1 MSGAAGGCGPGSG
14 VVRSGPLRSSMQ
26 STRVTF
32 VIPCF
37 NHGRFIA
44 EAVASCLAQ
53 EEADVRVVVV
63 NDGSTDAES
72 AAACDACVGARVEVI
87 HQANSGPAGA
97 RNAGAARATGEFI
110 AFLDADDVLDPRFA
124 CELAAALRAEDAGG
138 GMQASHA
145 YCQERIVGLLDGL
158 WAVPAWDP
166 ELLLITNLHPVTA
179 LVRREAFERVG
190 GFDAG
195 IGGYEDW
202 ELWIRLSL
210 AGYRAVRVQ
219 KPLFTW
225 RRHSEDSRVM
235 TDVRRHDALYA
246 AIMDRHRG
254 AYGERAGELLRRSN
268 ELLRKFDCNWLDTS
282 GYPYSLLYLW
292 ARRDELA
299 AMRPRVEE
307 LRGELELAAR
317 RHGELELVIAE
328 EKRQRAALAEWY
340 EQLLGVRIHRR
351 VKRAVGALPR
361 PIGGAISRVLAGV
374 KGLLG
379 EGRSVRRTEGAHEH
393 PERR

>member
-1 MSGAAGGCGPGSG
+1 
-14 VVRSGPLRSSMQ
+14 
-26 STRVTF
+26 
-32 VIPCF
+32 
-37 NHGRFIA
+37 
-44 EAVASCLAQ
+44 
-53 EEADVRVVVV
+53 
-63 NDGSTDAES
+63 
-72 AAACDACVGARVEVI
+72 
-87 HQANSGPAGA
+87 
-97 RNAGAARATGEFI
+97 
-110 AFLDADDVLDPRFA
+110 
-124 CELAAALRAEDAGG
+124 LAAALREDEEARGAGDLG
-138 GMQASHA
+138 ASHA

-158 WAVPAWDP
+158 WAVPSWDP

-179 LVRREAFERVG
+179 LVRREAFEKVG

-210 AGYRAVRVQ
+210 AGYRAVRVE

-268 ELLRKFDCNWLDTS
+268 ALLRKFDCNWLDAS

-299 AMRPRVEE
+299 AMGPRVEQ
-307 LRGELELAAR
+307 LRTELEREGLKKR
-317 RHGELELVIAE
+317 ELELVLVE
-328 EKRQRAALAEWY
+328 ERRQRTALAAWY

-351 VKRAVGALPR
+351 VKRVVGALPR
-361 PIGGAISRVLAGV
+361 PIGGAISWCLGGV
-374 KGLLG
+374 KRVI
-379 EGRSVRRTEGAHEH
+379 GRGQPNGQAEGAHGH
-393 PERR
+393 PDRR

>member
-1 MSGAAGGCGPGSG
+1 
-14 VVRSGPLRSSMQ
+14 MQ

-72 AAACDACVGARVEVI
+72 AAACDACAGDRVEVI

-124 CELAAALRAEDAGG
+124 CELAAALRAEDADRGQG
-138 GMQASHA
+138 RGEASHA

-158 WAVPAWDP
+158 WAVPSWDP

-210 AGYRAVRVQ
+210 AGYRAVRVE

-299 AMRPRVEE
+299 ALRPRVEE

-317 RHGELELVIAE
+317 RQGELELMIAE

-379 EGRSVRRTEGAHEH
+379 RGQPTGQPTGQAEGAHGH
-393 PERR
+393 PDGR